1 MNSNRIVKFDPW
13 LLGAIQKVMGK
24 LPAIPG
30 DLAKVKSLTFS
41 DGGYLLGDE
50 GLLLNGWLE
59 LASGDFSAI
68 GKMPNLHTLLF
79 RNRNTMKIGNYDFLC
94 QCQKLKKL
102 DLSGTDFFDCGL
114 LAELPHLQ
122 YVLLPD
128 RRQLVHTQVLE
139 RIQAQ
144 AETKSEMYARS
155 RAKFC
160 IDMAERKTQKL
171 HTDTYTADIRLIYWF
186 AVSLGKM
193 PETPK
198 DLEKIRLLDSRKRIP
213 SLENLILDHL
223 MEKLP
228 TWLTAKKGD
237 FSLIGKLPNLQAL
250 LLWGVVLD
258 DFSFLSECR
267 ELVYVNLWDTNFT
280 DCSLLSELPN
290 IHEIYLPEKGQLENF
305 SLLEKRRDT
314 NQQKARQ
321 KLEDFLYHENSSELS
336 EAKQVETE
344 QALVRPTAF
353 FLECEGDSE
362 QETVCVKRSEHPVTI
377 EIPEPV
383 QKTKVTNVLNQEKDS
398 DVPVIVRGEDV
409 VISYEGKSR
418 VRHVEAEFYMDQT
431 PTLWEV
437 FSRVRDEEDN
447 WAKLSSQITRQL
459 TDILMDAIIKNN
471 VSTLCISLEP
481 WGEGHNFVLD
491 FIDGWVDI
499 TYMDD
504 ETPVYYHSYNP
515 VYTNSTE
522 LLPIEF
528 LGQSPVTIPKM
539 LALDD
544 IKLTVE
550 IVRHF
555 LATGQLLPGTLWK
568 KATRGEF

>member
-1 MNSNRIVKFDPW
+1 MNSNRIVQFDPW

-24 LPAIPG
+24 LPSIPG

-41 DGGYLLGDE
+41 DGGYLPGDE
-50 GLLLNGWLE
+50 GLLLNGWIE

-79 RNRNTMKIGNYDFLC
+79 RNRNMMKIGNYDFLR

-102 DLSGTDFFDCGL
+102 DLSGTNFFDCEL
-114 LAELPHLQ
+114 LAELPNLQ

-144 AETKSEMYARS
+144 AETEPEMNARS

-160 IDMAERKTQKL
+160 IDMAERKIQKMQ
-171 HTDTYTADIRLIYWF
+171 TDIYSADIRLIYWL

-213 SLENLILDHL
+213 SLENSMMDHL

-228 TWLTAKKGD
+228 TWLTAKMGD

-250 LLWGVVLD
+250 LLWGVILD
-258 DFSFLSECR
+258 DFSFLLECR

-290 IHEIYLPEKGQLENF
+290 IHEIYLPEKRQLENY
-305 SLLEKRRDT
+305 SLLEKRRETD
-314 NQQKARQ
+314 QWESRQ

-336 EAKQVETE
+336 ETKQIKTE
-344 QALVRPTAF
+344 QALVRPTVF

-362 QETVCVKRSEHPVTI
+362 QETVCVKCSEHPITVKV
-377 EIPEPV
+377 PELV
-383 QKTKVTNVLNQEKDS
+383 QKTNVTNVIDQEKDS
-398 DVPVIVRGEDV
+398 DVSIIVRGEDV
-409 VISYEGKSR
+409 VLSYEGKSQ

-431 PTLWEV
+431 PTLWEI
-437 FSRVRDEEDN
+437 FSRVRDVEVN
-447 WAKLSSQITRQL
+447 WAKLSFQKTQQL
-459 TDILMDAIIKNN
+459 TDTLLDSIIKNN

-499 TYMDD
+499 TYIDD
-504 ETPVYYHSYNP
+504 ETPVYYHSYNSA
-515 VYTNSTE
+515 YANSTE